1 MVATAEAIRGWGLF
15 KEPREKAMH
24 EARAFAFRQRATQAY
39 QKAMRPNIPD
49 ETRRAWLIIER
60 DWTKMAEQ
68 EEAKLEEA
76 KLEEAKLEEA
86 KLEEAKLEEAKL
98 EEAKLEEAKLEEA
111 KLEEAN
117 ERGQAGRGK
126 LNDPAARH
134 RQEASL
140 PDQRSRQARASWEEL
155 EAAID
160 AIKWDKDRP

>member
-1 MVATAEAIRGWGLF
+1 
-15 KEPREKAMH
+15 MH
-24 EARAFAFRQRATQAY
+24 AARAFAFRQRATQAY

-86 KLEEAKLEEAKL
+86 KLEEAKLEEA
-98 EEAKLEEAKLEEA
+98 
-111 KLEEAN
+111 N
-117 ERGQAGRGK
+117 ESGQAGRGK

-140 PDQRSRQARASWEEL
+140 PDQRSNQARASWEEL